1 MCIIMTKPKKAA
13 FPHEDFIINCIENN
27 RDGFSIAW
35 NEDNQLFNFQTLSP
49 DEALAKYK
57 GLAARL
63 DPDKSAMIFHARIAT
78 HGNIKLSN
86 CHCWIEDDV
95 AFAHNGI
102 LGIPATKGRTDSQT
116 YFHDI
121 FMKIKRK
128 YGINAA
134 YNNAREI
141 VGASRFAFLR
151 PNGDI
156 EMMGTWIPF
165 QDVAKGTVYFSN
177 NSFERRSFFRD
188 FSFSRRYPDRMNS
201 QTRSRDLQSLS
212 NAAAKMA
219 EDLDAELDAELN
231 ADDIYGGTGN
241 LFPLNAYGDALL
253 RRK

>member
-78 HGNIKLSN
+78 HGNVTLSN

-102 LGIPATKGRTDSQT
+102 LSIAATKGRTDSQT
-116 YFHDI
+116 YFQDT
-121 FMKIKRK
+121 FLKIKK
-128 YGINAA
+128 AYGIKAA
-134 YNNAREI
+134 YDNARKVI
-141 VGASRFAFLR
+141 GASRFAFLR
-151 PNGDI
+151 PNGDLI
-156 EMMGTWIPF
+156 LMGAWIPF
-165 QDVAKGTVYFSN
+165 HDIPKGTALFSN
-177 NSFERRSFFRD
+177 TSFQRRSYFRD
-188 FSFSRRYPDRMNS
+188 FMRFDHIVDRGRFHRLPTIRNI
-201 QTRSRDLQSLS
+201 
-212 NAAAKMA
+212 AADMG
-219 EDLDAELDAELN
+219 EDLEEDCLEN
-231 ADDIYGGTGN
+231 TGT
-241 LFPLNAYGDALL
+241 LFPIDRFLEDAYSH
-253 RRK
+253 RK